1 MLMMSLISW
10 QRTFLTEDEKPAARC
25 TGPLGSSGARGDHCR
40 TLPVFKVPRARTV
53 ARARVVLRPQS
64 VSVFRTTA
72 RRYHQRIRSL
82 EEGGGR
88 RRGVVYAFRGK
99 TNSSPTGVRRS
110 PISPSPGG
118 NRQKL
123 AGECRH
129 QSAQSFVC
137 RDGNRY
143 QAAVVTASSVHL
155 HLLSFYSPSKEEEE
169 GVGEAVTDIPH
180 GTGRATHAANRCV

>member
-1 MLMMSLISW
+1 MDLRTVIHDALSMLMMSLISW

-72 RRYHQRIRSL
+72 RRYHQGIRSL

-88 RRGVVYAFRGK
+88 RRSF
-99 TNSSPTGVRRS
+99 TRS
-110 PISPSPGG
+110 GERQTAVQQVSGGLPSA
-118 NRQKL
+118 R
-123 AGECRH
+123 AR
-129 QSAQSFVC
+129 
-137 RDGNRY
+137 
-143 QAAVVTASSVHL
+143 
-155 HLLSFYSPSKEEEE
+155 EE
-169 GVGEAVTDIPH
+169 TD
-180 GTGRATHAANRCV
+180 RS